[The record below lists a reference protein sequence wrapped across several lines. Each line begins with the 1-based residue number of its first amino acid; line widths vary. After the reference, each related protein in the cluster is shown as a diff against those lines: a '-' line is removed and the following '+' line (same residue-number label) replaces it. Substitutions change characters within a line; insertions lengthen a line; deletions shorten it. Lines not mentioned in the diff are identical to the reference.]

1 MTSVAENTGAGST
14 TGLSSRFGTEAAT
27 LAGQYG
33 GLGNLDMAALAQD
46 VTALQQ
52 QDPQGS
58 ALALAE
64 LEGMMTPVQ
73 RGELAAALD
82 VAANDN
88 GAHSASQGAT
98 SPGPDPVQLGLDL
111 TQMGLDIVGIF
122 EPTPF
127 ADGSNAL
134 ISVGRSIGS
143 AFSGEW
149 GDAGGHL
156 LNAGLSTAGILPGL
170 GDLAKAGKIGKWAQ
184 TVADS
189 VSAIAHNPALRET
202 LEPGLRTIAD
212 AVDKIPQSALDAL
225 PADAKASLESM
236 KRQLDEFF
244 SPSAPPA
251 SAVDDAAAAVV
262 KRDQV
267 VADGGTTG
275 NWSPELNARNLKP
288 DTDYL
293 VNGYTYQ
300 TDDAGRV
307 TSVEGSLNLNTADRN
322 GYQQRV
328 SGRDDRLPD
337 DQGGH
342 LIASIFNGPGDR
354 VNLVPMDGNFNMGA
368 WKTLEDKF
376 ADALGSGKT
385 VDVNIDVIYNG
396 ASGRPDAFVV
406 DYVIDGVPET
416 KTFMNR
422 PGG

>member
-1 MTSVAENTGAGST
+1 
-14 TGLSSRFGTEAAT
+14 
-27 LAGQYG
+27 
-33 GLGNLDMAALAQD
+33 
-46 VTALQQ
+46 
-52 QDPQGS
+52 
-58 ALALAE
+58 
-64 LEGMMTPVQ
+64 
-73 RGELAAALD
+73 
-82 VAANDN
+82 
-88 GAHSASQGAT
+88 
-98 SPGPDPVQLGLDL
+98 
-111 TQMGLDIVGIF
+111 
-122 EPTPF
+122 
-127 ADGSNAL
+127 
-134 ISVGRSIGS
+134 
-143 AFSGEW
+143 
-149 GDAGGHL
+149 
-156 LNAGLSTAGILPGL
+156 
-170 GDLAKAGKIGKWAQ
+170 
-184 TVADS
+184 
-189 VSAIAHNPALRET
+189 
-202 LEPGLRTIAD
+202 
-212 AVDKIPQSALDAL
+212 
-225 PADAKASLESM
+225 M

-251 SAVDDAAAAVV
+251 SVVDDAAAAVV

-293 VNGYTYQ
+293 VNGYTYK

-307 TSVEGSLNLNTADRN
+307 TTVEGSLNLNTADRN

-368 WKTLEDKF
+368 WKTLENTF

>member
-1 MTSVAENTGAGST
+1 MTSVAENTGTGST
-14 TGLSSRFGTEAAT
+14 TGLSISSGTEAAT
-27 LAGQYG
+27 LAGQHG
-33 GLGNLDMAALAQD
+33 GLGNLDMTALAQD
-46 VTALQQ
+46 VTARQQ
-52 QDPQGS
+52 QDPQGA
-58 ALALAE
+58 ALTLAA

-88 GAHSASQGAT
+88 GAPPASQGGT
-98 SPGPDPVQLGLDL
+98 SQGPDPVQLGLDL

-251 SAVDDAAAAVV
+251 SVVDDAAAAVA

-293 VNGYTYQ
+293 VNGYTYR

-328 SGRDDRLPD
+328 SGRDDRLAD

-368 WKTLEDKF
+368 WKTLENKF

-385 VDVNIDVIYNG
+385 VDVNIDVIYNS

>member
-1 MTSVAENTGAGST
+1 MTFVADTNGASST
-14 TGLSSRFGTEAAT
+14 SGLSSPSGSAATT
-27 LAGQYG
+27 LAGQHG
-33 GLGNLDMAALAQD
+33 GFDNLDMASLAQD
-46 VTALQQ
+46 MIARQQ
-52 QDPQGS
+52 QDPQG
-58 ALALAE
+58 AGRTLAE

-73 RGELAAALD
+73 RGQLASAMD
-82 VAANDN
+82 RAANDN
-88 GAHSASQGAT
+88 PAAPTLQ
-98 SPGPDPVQLGLDL
+98 GPDPVQLGLDL

-127 ADGSNAL
+127 ADGSNAV

-143 AFSGEW
+143 VFSGDW
-149 GDAGGHL
+149 GEAGGHL

-184 TVADS
+184 TVADT
-189 VSAIAHNPALRET
+189 VSAIAQNPALRET

-225 PADAKASLESM
+225 PADARASLESM

-244 SPSAPPA
+244 SPPAASAPV
-251 SAVDDAAAAVV
+251 SAADDAAAALA

-267 VADGGTTG
+267 VMDGGTTG
-275 NWSPELNARNLKP
+275 SWSPELNARNLKP
-288 DTDYL
+288 NTDYL
-293 VNGYTYQ
+293 VNGYAYK

-307 TSVEGSLNLNTADRN
+307 TSVEGSLDLKTADRN

-328 SGRDDRLPD
+328 SGRDDRLAD

-354 VNLVPMDGNFNMGA
+354 LNLVPMDGNFNMGA
-368 WKTLEDKF
+368 WKTLETRF
-376 ADALGSGKT
+376 ADALKDGKT

-396 ASGRPDAFVV
+396 SSGRPDAFVV
-406 DYVIDGVPET
+406 DYVIGGVPET